1 MKQVKKKVKTFC
13 FDIDGVICLTKGN
26 DYKNSKPNKKIIKI
40 INNLYKK
47 NKIVLHTARF
57 MGRSKNNRLLAEKK
71 AKQLTLNQLKKW
83 KVNFHEIF
91 FGKPS
96 YDFVIDD
103 KSIFMQRLI
112 NKDLLIKIQ
121 KNIY

>member
-1 MKQVKKKVKTFC
+1 
-13 FDIDGVICLTKGN
+13 
-26 DYKNSKPNKKIIKI
+26 
-40 INNLYKK
+40 
-47 NKIVLHTARF
+47 